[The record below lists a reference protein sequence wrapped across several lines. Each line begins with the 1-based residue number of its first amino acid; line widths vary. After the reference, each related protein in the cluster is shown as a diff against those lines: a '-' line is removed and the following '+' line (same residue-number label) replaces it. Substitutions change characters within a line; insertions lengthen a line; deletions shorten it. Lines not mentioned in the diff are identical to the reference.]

1 MSPPK
6 PVVTVL
12 ASARGPRPPGLEPVA
27 RLATI
32 RYALS
37 APSLARA
44 LTETEVLFIWNFRSA
59 SLRDVWPQA
68 RRLRWIHVASAGV
81 DAILFPELASSRVIL
96 TNARG
101 VFDQAIA
108 EYVLGLVLAFAKGF
122 WETLDLQ
129 RRRAWRHRETEHVRG
144 QTALIV
150 GAGGIGRAIG
160 RLARSAGMRVVA
172 VARTARASDPD
183 LGRVVAV
190 GDLGAVLGE
199 ADYVIIAAPLTS
211 ETRGLFGAAA
221 FARMKRTAR
230 LINVGRGA
238 IIDEAALLGA
248 LRSKRIAGA
257 ALDVFSVEPL
267 PKRHPLWDLPGVLV
281 SPHMSGDFVGWAPAL
296 SALFV
301 ENFQRWRRGEPLLN
315 VVDKALGYVPGAA
328 GESNNRRR
336 LP

>member
-1 MSPPK
+1 
-6 PVVTVL
+6 
-12 ASARGPRPPGLEPVA
+12 
-27 RLATI
+27 
-32 RYALS
+32 
-37 APSLARA
+37 
-44 LTETEVLFIWNFRSA
+44 
-59 SLRDVWPQA
+59 
-68 RRLRWIHVASAGV
+68 
-81 DAILFPELASSRVIL
+81 
-96 TNARG
+96 
-101 VFDQAIA
+101 
-108 EYVLGLVLAFAKGF
+108 VLAFAKGF

-150 GAGGIGRAIG
+150 GAGAIGRAIG
-160 RLARSAGMRVVA
+160 RLVRSAGMRVA
-172 VARTARASDPD
+172 GVARTARAFDPD

-211 ETRGLFGAAA
+211 ETRGLFGASA

-238 IIDEAALLGA
+238 IVDEAALLGA

-267 PKRHPLWDLPGVLV
+267 PTRHPLWDLPGVLV

-301 ENFQRWRRGEPLLN
+301 ENYQRWRRGEPLLN

-328 GESNNRRR
+328 GESNDGRR
-336 LP
+336 PP